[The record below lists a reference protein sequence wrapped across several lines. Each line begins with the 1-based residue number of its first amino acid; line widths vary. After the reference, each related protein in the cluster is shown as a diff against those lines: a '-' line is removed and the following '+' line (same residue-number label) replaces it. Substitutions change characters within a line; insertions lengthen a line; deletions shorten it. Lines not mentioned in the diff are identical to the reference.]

1 MGKKKFPCISQSE
14 CFFLSEKEWHLVIC
28 SCAFHALSSDACES
42 ANLTK
47 TDSDNTVYLEHI

>member
-1 MGKKKFPCISQSE
+1 MGTIFSPRISQSE

-28 SCAFHALSSDACES
+28 SCAFYALSSDACES
-42 ANLTK
+42 TNLTK